1 METPVVIEDI
11 IVYKHTPQPNSN
23 TVPSWQLAYLISAN
37 MFKAIH
43 NNDFAN
49 FQESSKTKYD
59 NNINK
64 NDERDK
70 LYNLGAALNISIK
83 NNYLVKPTETLA
95 KLDIPDK
102 DGQLTPQGYILNR
115 LEKIHS
121 TYNSTEQE
129 KTNIKALW
137 DILTYSTDDPKFEE
151 SNFIKFSKYFQSFL
165 RKIMGDYKSIDEV
178 IGTEAKKEFIEKY
191 LDKTIAERMDSAKKR
206 FGNKVDSAKSFFSF
220 GKKPEVTTA
229 ATAVPATVPATVP
242 AATPVK
248 KGWFS
253 GGKRKSR
260 KQNKSRKQGKSK
272 KQRKSRK

>member
-1 METPVVIEDI
+1 METPVVTEDI
-11 IVYKHTPQPNSN
+11 IVYKDTPQPNAN

-70 LYNLGAALNISIK
+70 LYNLGAALNTSIK
-83 NNYLVKPTETLA
+83 KNYLVKPTETLA

-102 DGQLTPQGYILNR
+102 DGRLTPQEYILNR

-137 DILTYSTDDPKFEE
+137 DILTYSTDDPKFKE

-178 IGTEAKKEFIEKY
+178 IGKTEKDKFIEKY
-191 LDKTIAERMDSAKKR
+191 LDKTIAERY
-206 FGNKVDSAKSFFSF
+206 NSAKSFFSF

-229 ATAVPATVPATVP
+229 ATAVPATVPAATAVPATVP
-242 AATPVK
+242 AAAPVK

-260 KQNKSRKQGKSK
+260 KQSKSRKQGKSR